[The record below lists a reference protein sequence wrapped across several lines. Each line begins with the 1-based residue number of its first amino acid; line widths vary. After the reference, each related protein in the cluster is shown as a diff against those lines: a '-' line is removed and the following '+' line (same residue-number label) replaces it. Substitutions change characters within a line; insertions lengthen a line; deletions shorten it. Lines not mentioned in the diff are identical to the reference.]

1 MLTVKNHK
9 PSSQVGFEC
18 PYKSHLRCPSSMRME
33 RVYHSIAT
41 NFQLKDYVLNLLIQA
56 MLFWW
61 HHVIRLINQWYQW
74 KMVMLMKELGVMV
87 ELMAMVD
94 TFLPIDLKLL
104 LFGLITKLMVR
115 VHFYI
120 LAGTYLL
127 VAGKITKPAVMACI
141 NMQTAPNM
149 TDNGKKIYLMVTDEK
164 PTLTKVST
172 WGTFLEERSMAKE
185 H

>member
-1 MLTVKNHK
+1 
-9 PSSQVGFEC
+9 
-18 PYKSHLRCPSSMRME
+18 
-33 RVYHSIAT
+33 
-41 NFQLKDYVLNLLIQA
+41 
-56 MLFWW
+56 
-61 HHVIRLINQWYQW
+61 
-74 KMVMLMKELGVMV
+74 MVMLMKELGVMV